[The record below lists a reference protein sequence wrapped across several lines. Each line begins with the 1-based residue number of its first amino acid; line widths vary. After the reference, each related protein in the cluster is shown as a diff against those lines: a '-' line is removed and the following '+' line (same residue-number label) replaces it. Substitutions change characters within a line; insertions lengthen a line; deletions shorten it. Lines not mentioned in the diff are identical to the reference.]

1 MDKQQQEAK
10 FKSECTFSQ
19 EAQSVVDNPAYQ
31 FAMTAMKGDIFAKLE
46 TTDLSGDNDIILEQ
60 VRSLQSM
67 AKMQAQLEKIMR
79 DGDFA
84 RAQLEEDAKNQKR
97 NKR

>member
-1 MDKQQQEAK
+1 MDKKQQEAK
-10 FKSECTFSQ
+10 FKSEYTFSQ

-31 FAMTAMKGDIFAKLE
+31 FAMTAMRGKIFAKLE
-46 TTDLSGDNDIILEQ
+46 TTDLSGDNEHILEQ
-60 VRSLQSM
+60 VRSLQSI
-67 AKMQAQLEKIMR
+67 AKMQGQLEQIMS

-84 RAQLEEDAKNQKR
+84 QAHLEQDAKNKQR

>member
-1 MDKQQQEAK
+1 MDKKQQEAK
-10 FKSECTFSQ
+10 FKSEFTFSQ

-46 TTDLSGDNDIILEQ
+46 STDLSVDNNIILEQ
-60 VRSLQSM
+60 VRSLQSI
-67 AKMQAQLEKIMR
+67 AKLETQLEKIMR
-79 DGDFA
+79 DGNFA
-84 RAQLEEDAKNQKR
+84 KAHLEEDAKNQKR